1 MEYFFF
7 LSWACEFW
15 LNFNQVPDS
24 HDWITVVVLAL
35 GYVMAVEK

>member
-7 LSWACEFW
+7 SWACEFW

-24 HDWITVVVLAL
+24 HDWISVVVLAL
-35 GYVMAVEK
+35 GCFVMAVEK